1 MTSTVFEE
9 SVVLSGTVPEA
20 IESVKAALAEQGF
33 GALTEIDMQATLRSK
48 IGKEI
53 DPYVIIGACNPK
65 LASAALE
72 VDPQIG
78 VLLPCNVVV
87 RASGDDVVV
96 EAMDPGLM
104 VQFVASDS
112 IEPIASEARELIG
125 AAMASLCE

>member
-1 MTSTVFEE
+1 M
-9 SVVLSGTVPEA
+9 
-20 IESVKAALAEQGF
+20 
-33 GALTEIDMQATLRSK
+33 
-48 IGKEI
+48 
-53 DPYVIIGACNPK
+53 IIGACNPK

-72 VDPQIG
+72 VDPQVG

-104 VQFVASDS
+104 VQFVASDA
-112 IEPIASEARELIG
+112 IEPIAAEARELIG